1 MSARIYG
8 ISAVLTC
15 TLAACSGIGNEPAGP
30 QASADLAAARADPT
44 WGCSE
49 PQPGHPTAAEQ
60 TAFVEEVASL
70 AARAEERHG
79 VPAAAITA
87 MAILE
92 SGYGWS
98 RLAQSTNNLMGW
110 KYFPEA
116 PAGGRD
122 SWVLECPE
130 LGTSDRFVVFRDRAE
145 AIDFVASQL
154 ASTDN
159 YRADTERYR
168 RDRASGVDVT
178 EAVDRW
184 VEGIADPYSS
194 QPEDFRSEVRRL
206 MNDTYALGGEPAS
219 ERNLYSLSQAVP
231 REG

>member
-1 MSARIYG
+1 
-8 ISAVLTC
+8 
-15 TLAACSGIGNEPAGP
+15 
-30 QASADLAAARADPT
+30 
-44 WGCSE
+44 
-49 PQPGHPTAAEQ
+49 
-60 TAFVEEVASL
+60 
-70 AARAEERHG
+70 
-79 VPAAAITA
+79 
-87 MAILE
+87 
-92 SGYGWS
+92 
-98 RLAQSTNNLMGW
+98 MGW

-168 RDRASGVDVT
+168 RDRASGVAVT